1 MSEDDDIET
10 QMRQRSRSFDAWAL
24 DYDTY
29 RPTYPQSVFDHIAA
43 RLDLPAY
50 ARVADLGA
58 GTGKAARQMA
68 RRGWHVTAV
77 EPGEGMLDV
86 LRARAEQEGLAIDA
100 CLASAEDTGLPDAS
114 VDLVTAGQAFH
125 WFDKALAVPEMAR
138 IVKPG
143 RGVAVFWNARADDRS
158 PFLAAYTD
166 LLAGYIPEEHVDRR
180 EPGRVYTARDD
191 LSAAGLFDVD
201 ERVEIAHSLE
211 MSAERFIG
219 YVFTASYTRLLIDE
233 ESQQRLRADLAALI
247 QAHFGGGEVSVP
259 YDVDLYVGQRTQKG
273 IRA

>member
-1 MSEDDDIET
+1 MSENNEVEA

-24 DYDTY
+24 DYDRY
-29 RPTYPQSVFDHIAA
+29 RPTYPQSLFDHIAA
-43 RLDLPAY
+43 RLQLPAD

-68 RRGWHVTAV
+68 RRGWHVVAV

-100 CLASAEDTGLPDAS
+100 RLASAEETGLPGAS

-125 WFDKALAVPEMAR
+125 WFDKTLAVPEMAR

-158 PFLAAYTD
+158 PFLAAYTE
-166 LLAGYIPEEHVDRR
+166 LLASYIPAEHVDRR

-191 LSAAGLFDVD
+191 LSGGGLFEVD
-201 ERVEIAHSLE
+201 DKVEIDHSLE

-219 YVFTASYTRLLIDE
+219 YAFTASYTRLLIDE
-233 ESQQRLRADLAALI
+233 ESQQRLRTDLAALI
-247 QAHFGGGEVSVP
+247 QAHFGDGEVIVP
-259 YDVDLYVGQRTQKG
+259 YDVDVYVGQRTVKG
-273 IRA
+273 SRA